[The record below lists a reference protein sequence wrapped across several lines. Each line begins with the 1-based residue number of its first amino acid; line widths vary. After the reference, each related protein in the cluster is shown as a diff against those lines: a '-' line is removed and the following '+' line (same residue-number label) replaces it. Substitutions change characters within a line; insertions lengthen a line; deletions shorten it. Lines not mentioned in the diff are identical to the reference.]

1 MLDFKNSLMNFIK
14 PLLIS
19 VIAGSSFFTTHEPVK
34 SQEKIEVT
42 PLIQSTKGLSGK
54 KITFPRWKQA
64 ELRLLRVNIPVG
76 LKTPLHTHPAPM
88 LIYLQQG
95 KLRHSRGET
104 INYFSAGESFIES
117 NSGSAHFVESIGEKP
132 AVLFVGV
139 SSAVGIPTTINK

>member
-1 MLDFKNSLMNFIK
+1 MLDFKNSLMNFFK

-19 VIAGSSFFTTHEPVK
+19 VIAGSSFFTTYEQAK

-64 ELRLLRVNIPVG
+64 ELRLLRVKIPVG

-117 NSGSAHFVESIGEKP
+117 NSGSAHFVESIGKKP

-139 SSAVGIPTTINK
+139 SSAVDIPTTINK